1 MGEVLFPRVVQKVT
15 EPGLV
20 LDPVFSN
27 NTWGMIIRACQRNE
41 VPTTWTV
48 GAQKTV
54 AINGVDYVVDIIG
67 KSHDDYADGSGKA
80 PLTFQL
86 HDCYGTILAM
96 NNSQVN
102 TGGWRDSVM
111 RKIHLPNILS
121 LMPLE
126 VQNAIK
132 EVKKVAS
139 AGAQSNSLYTTSDK
153 LFLLSEVEV
162 FGTNSGANSGE
173 GKQYEY
179 YQKGN
184 SKVKK
189 VKNTMS
195 VWWERSPD
203 YGSPFTFRGVATA
216 GTAYWYYA
224 NHEYG
229 VSFAFCF

>member
-1 MGEVLFPRVVQKVT
+1 MGECLFARRGSIQTPPVVLKSAFADNSWTAV
-15 EPGLV
+15 
-20 LDPVFSN
+20 
-27 NTWGMIIRACQRNE
+27 IRACQKNK
-41 VPTTWTV
+41 VPETWAV
-48 GAQKTV
+48 GDQMPMT
-54 AINGVDYVVDIIG
+54 INGVEYLVDIIG
-67 KSHDDYADGSGKA
+67 KDHDNYADGSGKA

-86 HDCYGTILAM
+86 HDCYGTTLAM
-96 NNSQVN
+96 NNTQEN

-111 RKIHLPNILS
+111 RKTRLPNIFS

-139 AGAQSNSLYTTSDK
+139 AGAQSSSLYTTSDK
-153 LFLLSEVEV
+153 LFLLSEIEV
-162 FGTNSGANSGE
+162 FGTRVDAVPGE

-189 VKNTMS
+189 VKNTTS
-195 VWWERSPD
+195 IWWERSPD
-203 YGSPFTFRGVATA
+203 DGSPFTFCGVAAA
-216 GTAYWYYA
+216 GTAYHYYA

>member
-1 MGEVLFPRVVQKVT
+1 MGDCLFMRRGAVHTAPLLIKSAFA
-15 EPGLV
+15 
-20 LDPVFSN
+20 D
-27 NTWGMIIRACQRNE
+27 NTWAEVVLACQKNK
-41 VPTTWTV
+41 VPETWNV
-48 GAQKTV
+48 GDQLSMT
-54 AINGVDYVVDIIG
+54 INGVEYKVDIIG
-67 KSHDDYADGSGKA
+67 KSHDNYADGSGKA